1 MGRLSIPISD
11 HRAIRRDVTGEFG
24 VRPQIVR
31 ITAAIKEV
39 AEQIAGEAGKPS
51 GVGNEGYDTEIVT
64 GATRLRGNIW
74 ANNDTTERA
83 ERDSAPLMQ
92 AAMRVK

>member
-11 HRAIRRDVTGEFG
+11 HRAIRRDRSGEFG
-24 VRPQIVR
+24 VRAEVAR
-31 ITAAIKEV
+31 ITVAIANV
-39 AEQIAGEAGKPS
+39 AQAIAGEEGSPS
-51 GVGNEGYDTEIVT
+51 GVGNDGYDHELNT
-64 GATRLRGNIW
+64 GTDRVRGNIW

-83 ERDSAPLMQ
+83 ERDTAPLMQ

>member
-24 VRPQIVR
+24 VRARVVQV
-31 ITAAIKEV
+31 TAAIKAG
-39 AEQIAGEAGKPS
+39 AEQIAGEQGKPS
-51 GVGNEGYDTEIVT
+51 GVGNEGYDSEVVT
-64 GATRLRGNIW
+64 GNTRLRGNIW

-92 AAMRVK
+92 AAMRIT

>member
-11 HRAIRRDVTGEFG
+11 HRAIRRDVDGQFG
-24 VRPQIVR
+24 VRAEVAR
-31 ITAAIKEV
+31 ITVTIANV
-39 AEQIAGEAGKPS
+39 AQAIAGEEGSPS
-51 GVGNEGYDTEIVT
+51 GVGNDGYDHELNT
-64 GATRLRGNIW
+64 GTDRVRGNIW

-83 ERDSAPLMQ
+83 ERDTAPLMQ

>member
-11 HRAIRRDVTGEFG
+11 HRAIRRDVNGQFG
-24 VRPQIVR
+24 VRAEVAR
-31 ITAAIKEV
+31 ITTTV
-39 AEQIAGEAGKPS
+39 ATVAQSIAGEEGSPS
-51 GVGNEGYDTEIVT
+51 GVGNDGYEHELVT
-64 GATRLRGNIW
+64 GTDRVRGHIW

-83 ERDSAPLMQ
+83 EAERAPLMQ